1 MEPTSELLRELL
13 RRARTI
19 AVVGLSNDPTRAS
32 FRVAAYLQR
41 QGYRIIPVNPVLAE
55 PVLGET
61 PYARLSD
68 VPVPIDIVDVFRRPD
83 QVPPIADEAV
93 AVRAGALWLQLGIRN
108 DAAAAIARAA
118 GLTVVMD
125 RCLMVDH
132 QALLGASPAVRR

>member
-19 AVVGLSNDPTRAS
+19 AVVGLSADPTRAS

-41 QGYRIIPVNPVLAE
+41 QGYRIIPVNPVLTE

-132 QALLGASPAVRR
+132 QALLGASPAV

>member
-132 QALLGASPAVRR
+132 QALLGASPAV

>member
-1 MEPTSELLRELL
+1 MRELL

-19 AVVGLSNDPTRAS
+19 AVVGLSADPTRAS

-41 QGYRIIPVNPVLAE
+41 QGYRIIPVNPVLTE

-132 QALLGASPAVRR
+132 QALLGASPAV

>member
-1 MEPTSELLRELL
+1 MELTDGQVRDLL

-19 AVVGLSNDPTRAS
+19 AVVGLSADPTRAS

-41 QGYRIIPVNPVLAE
+41 QGYRIIPVNPMLAG
-55 PVLGET
+55 PVLGEP

-68 VPVPIDIVDVFRRPD
+68 VPLPIDIVDVFRRPE
-83 QVPPIADEAV
+83 QVPPIATDAV
-93 AVRAGALWLQLGIRN
+93 AVRAGTLWLQRGIRS
-108 DAAAAIARAA
+108 DAGAAIARAA

-132 QALLGASPAVRR
+132 QALLGAPPAA

>member
-19 AVVGLSNDPTRAS
+19 AVVGLSADPTRAS

-132 QALLGASPAVRR
+132 QALLGASPAV

>member
-1 MEPTSELLRELL
+1 MEPTSELL

-19 AVVGLSNDPTRAS
+19 AVVGLSADPTRAS

-41 QGYRIIPVNPVLAE
+41 QGYRIIPVNPVLTE

-132 QALLGASPAVRR
+132 QALLGASPAV